1 MDRRDSLKALVTG
14 AVATGVV
21 LEACNNSNSND
32 DIQTDNNKKVPGK
45 KRGRKPG

>member
-1 MDRRDSLKALVTG
+1 MDRRDSLKAIVTG

-21 LEACNNSNSND
+21 LEACNNDNSNK

-45 KRGRKPG
+45 NG